1 MTKRR
6 GPRSARQ
13 QGEDIGDAIADILSL
28 PVMAVRGLVKW
39 IRRKIKGVSRQQTP
53 EVNVEDTHE

>member
-1 MTKRR
+1 MTKRRR

-28 PVMAVRGLVKW
+28 PVLAVRGLVKW
-39 IRRKIKGVSRQQTP
+39 LWRKVRQP
-53 EVNVEDTHE
+53 R